1 MARCSAQGCE
11 NTGGHLFPKDPK
23 LRKKWMQFIEMD
35 SVGKYAV
42 ICKGHFRSE
51 DFCELSHLPGLP
63 TPRSR
68 LKATAVP
75 SIKTKDMKPFSV
87 TKSGTFT
94 PRVKSSFKYETT
106 VSPSSLEKVCKPE
119 VLGVSVAVLTENEL
133 FQVIECVKN
142 KLVKNAH
149 ASAQF
154 PAKWS
159 LPGPVVKTK
168 RIREGYPPFS
178 MACLAAVAV
187 ESAPKQIATIAQII
201 AFISKNFPCYK
212 LKHPEWQNK
221 VIETIEL
228 YELFKRV
235 PGADTPNPKKTY
247 WSFAPNKRT
256 VISPEVYEAFTDP
269 RYDESKID
277 FSHAVIQT
285 DSEMISVR
293 SEDIV
298 TESLDDNNQDLELPD
313 KFSGD
318 QEIIVV
324 EKRSSEAASE
334 EHSDEEMPEIH
345 LESQKKK
352 AKIVEMD
359 GLEHERHKR
368 DVAMARLDPSAGD
381 NSDTGTEES
390 EGLDS
395 STDDDDSSDYENY
408 FLDDYDPNVTLYKCS
423 FCKFTSINDKITSNH
438 ILDNHLSGVVYCCET
453 CNFVS
458 PKTSK
463 TWFLLMNRLW
473 KTAKSEIASAAN

>member
-1 MARCSAQGCE
+1 MTRCSARGCE
-11 NTGGHLFPKDPK
+11 NSGGHLFPKDPK
-23 LRKKWMQFIEMD
+23 LKKKWMKFVELD

-42 ICKGHFRSE
+42 VCKGHFKNE
-51 DFCELSHLPGLP
+51 DFCELPPLPGLP
-63 TPRSR
+63 TPRKR

-75 SIKTKDMKPFSV
+75 SIQTKDMKPFEIS
-87 TKSGTFT
+87 TKSDILS
-94 PRVKSSFKYETT
+94 PRVRTSFKYETT
-106 VSPSSLEKVCKPE
+106 VNTSSFEPVYKPE
-119 VLGVSVAVLTENEL
+119 VLGVSVAVLTESEL
-133 FQVIECVKN
+133 FQVIETVKN
-142 KLVKNAH
+142 KLVKNAP

-159 LPGPVVKTK
+159 QPGPVVKTK

-187 ESAPKQIATIAQII
+187 ESAPKQIASTAQIL

-221 VIETIEL
+221 VIETIKL
-228 YELFKRV
+228 YKLFKKV
-235 PGADTPNPKKTY
+235 PAAETPNPKKTY

-269 RYDESKID
+269 RFDESKID

-285 DSEMISVR
+285 DFEIVSVCSENV
-293 SEDIV
+293 V
-298 TESLDDNNQDLELPD
+298 TESLDDLNQDLQLPP
-313 KFSGD
+313 
-318 QEIIVV
+318 
-324 EKRSSEAASE
+324 EKSLRKQDGRSIGAAGE
-334 EHSDEEMPEIH
+334 VHLDEEMPQANSKNE
-345 LESQKKK
+345 KKA

-368 DVAMARLDPSAGD
+368 DIAMARLDPSAG
-381 NSDTGTEES
+381 NTSDTGTEES

-408 FLDDYDPNVTLYKCS
+408 FLDDYDPSVTLYKCS
-423 FCKFTSINDKITSNH
+423 FCKFTSTNDKITSNH
-438 ILDNHLSGVVYCCET
+438 ILDKHLSGVVYCCET

-463 TWFLLMNRLW
+463 LDEHKKSCQGAHAS
-473 KTAKSEIASAAN
+473 KTSKA